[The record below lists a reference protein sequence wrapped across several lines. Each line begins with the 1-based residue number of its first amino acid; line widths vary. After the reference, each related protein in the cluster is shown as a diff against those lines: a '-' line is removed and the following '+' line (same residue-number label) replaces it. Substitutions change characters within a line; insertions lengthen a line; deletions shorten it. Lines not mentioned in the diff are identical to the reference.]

1 MLDEMILFCV
11 INLSCMVI
19 LITIQIQSRDLMPRY
34 LAHDFNMLCSMAD
47 VTFVMDM
54 IWEGVDKGFVPF
66 HPVTIAILWY
76 GYFMAMTITGFY
88 WYVYT
93 QKRLGRDPL
102 KGKQCFLRSTLFI
115 WMEMILAG
123 VSLSQM
129 NMTDYMNGSFYHEV
143 LYLVQYIL
151 AYAYVVSAALV
162 SWKASRREEFLAD
175 RDLLRRNIILPIIP
189 AAAGIL
195 QYFFPAYPVLC
206 CAIVLLVDET
216 AMMTS
221 AAEISID
228 SLTQLNNRR
237 CFISRLQHTLRSL
250 KKDDKLY
257 LLMLDIDYF
266 KRIND
271 TYGHVEG
278 DKALCVCAEAL
289 REAAGESNGSIVLAR
304 YGGDEFMAS
313 LVCHSTDSL
322 VKLENNIRK
331 YAYFDNENSGARYPL
346 RVSIGHVQYLEGM
359 GAEELLKKA
368 DEALYAEKRMHHG
381 EGR

>member
-1 MLDEMILFCV
+1 MLNEMILFCV
-11 INLSCMVI
+11 INLLCMVI
-19 LITIQIQSRDLMPRY
+19 LITIQVQSRDLMPEY
-34 LAHDFNMLCSMAD
+34 LLHDFNMLCSMAN

-54 IWEGVDKGFVPF
+54 IWEGADERLIPF
-66 HPVTIAILWY
+66 HPVIFVLLWY
-76 GYFMAMTITGFY
+76 GYFMAVTITGFY
-88 WYVYT
+88 WSVYT
-93 QKRLGRDPL
+93 QKRLGQDPL
-102 KGKQCFLRSTLFI
+102 KGKRCFWKNTSFI
-115 WMEMILAG
+115 WIEMILAG

-129 NMTDYMNGSFYHEV
+129 NMADYMNGSFYRKAWF
-143 LYLVQYIL
+143 LVQHMP
-151 AYAYVVSAALV
+151 AYVYVVTAVFV
-162 SWKASRREEFLAD
+162 SWKASHKEEFLAD
-175 RDLLRRNIILPIIP
+175 RDLLRRNIILPIIL

-195 QYFFPAYPVLC
+195 QYFFPVYPVLC
-206 CAIVLLVDET
+206 CAIVILVDET
-216 AMMTS
+216 TMMTS
-221 AAEISID
+221 ASEISID

-278 DKALCVCAEAL
+278 DKALYVCAQAL
-289 REAAGESNGSIVLAR
+289 REAAKDSDGSIVLAR
-304 YGGDEFMAS
+304 YGGDEFMALLVCRSSNS
-313 LVCHSTDSL
+313 LVR
-322 VKLENNIRK
+322 LENNIRK

-359 GAEELLKKA
+359 GAEELLQKA